1 MWLLG
6 DKVMNSEYRITNS
19 GSRIF
24 VDVEVKNE
32 FVTGFYA
39 NVAIVKEED
48 VIVTVS
54 LKDFIF
60 KILS

>member
-6 DKVMNSEYRITNS
+6 DKVMNREYRITNS

-32 FVTGFYA
+32 SVTGFYA

-48 VIVTVS
+48 VIATVS